1 VHPEPADLYDEM
13 IPLPRRAV
21 RFPLELRPPS
31 RFRHDDAATWPK
43 LAGRLEYVE
52 GRLLLMPPCGDVQQ
66 DVAMSVASVLESWAE
81 EHPDWVAGGNEA
93 GMLLGGDVR
102 GADGA
107 LWRRGAVLPRT
118 GGYRRSPP
126 DLAVEVAGQ
135 DESEPELRDKA
146 RWYLDH
152 GVKVVWLVLPETRE
166 VLVLSS
172 GAEHRCRAGE
182 RLPVHPELP
191 GLEPSVDRLFRQ
203 LDR

>member
-1 VHPEPADLYDEM
+1 
-13 IPLPRRAV
+13 
-21 RFPLELRPPS
+21 
-31 RFRHDDAATWPK
+31 
-43 LAGRLEYVE
+43 
-52 GRLLLMPPCGDVQQ
+52 MPPCGDVQQ
-66 DVAMSVASVLESWAE
+66 DVAMSVAAVLESWTEA
-81 EHPDWVAGGNEA
+81 HPEWVAGGNEA

-146 RWYLDH
+146 RWCLEH

-166 VLVLSS
+166 VVVVSS
-172 GAEHRCRAGE
+172 GGEHRCRAGE
-182 RLPVHPELP
+182 QLPAHPELP
-191 GLEPSVDRLFRQ
+191 GLEPLVDRLFRQ